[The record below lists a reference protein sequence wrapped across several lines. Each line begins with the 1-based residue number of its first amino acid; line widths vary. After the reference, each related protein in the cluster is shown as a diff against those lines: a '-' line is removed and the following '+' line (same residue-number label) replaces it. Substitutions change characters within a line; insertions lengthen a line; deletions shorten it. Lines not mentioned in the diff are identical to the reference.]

1 MGKAIPDR
9 SNYAHWLI
17 LAASSNF
24 NPSSV
29 NFRVHDILVIIQ
41 IVMMLRGAL
50 QFQRKTGVPRPT
62 RVLGTPNYY
71 DLALWCE
78 LPLDKSP
85 KTNIISLEN

>member
-29 NFRVHDILVIIQ
+29 NFCVHVILVIIQ
-41 IVMMLRGAL
+41 IVNDAQRGNSVSTKDG
-50 QFQRKTGVPRPT
+50 RPRPA
-62 RVLGTPNYY
+62 RVMGTPNYC